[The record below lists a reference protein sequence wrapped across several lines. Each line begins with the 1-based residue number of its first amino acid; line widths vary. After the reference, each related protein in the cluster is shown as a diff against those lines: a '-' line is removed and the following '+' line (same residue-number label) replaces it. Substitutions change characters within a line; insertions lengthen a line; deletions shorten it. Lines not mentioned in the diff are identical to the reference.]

1 MSYILSYFGTDPV
14 LCLAVMT
21 VAAAEVKLGKA
32 VVVAVVVAM
41 VTMVAVVT
49 AVTAIPPVYS

>member
-1 MSYILSYFGTDPV
+1 MFGAIRSGRLS
-14 LCLAVMT
+14 T

>member
-1 MSYILSYFGTDPV
+1 MNPKGVRDDRNAQYISLPG
-14 LCLAVMT
+14 
-21 VAAAEVKLGKA
+21 VKLGKAVA
-32 VVVAVVVAM
+32 VVVAVVVTMLAM